1 MTLTSQLAASSK
13 DRLITFDNFLFGT
26 RWKAQLQDFKDRAD
40 ELVEHFV
47 SFNMPVPPRFD
58 GLSVIELEIT
68 MSSTSWSLL
77 RDYLSELDL
86 LEKQDWISFRGNM
99 HLLHDLAMSWSDK
112 VKERIVAGQADAVM
126 LHLSSQLERIKAAA
140 TTLKYCHGKDFK
152 DEHWSALLQGKLGL
166 GKEIRL
172 ESLTVGHF
180 VAALDKVLEPALLVF
195 VKELQAQAQG
205 EVLVRDALQ
214 ELSVWSQTAELSL
227 VEYKEQGRKT
237 MLVKDWG
244 RMFLDLGD
252 KQSLLSSLKESQF
265 YRAFESIGKWSNIAY
280 AIPHTIANSGA
291 SYETKMSNLDFVL
304 HALNT
309 VQRKWVYLEPIFAR
323 GGLPN
328 ESKRFRG
335 VDEDFREI
343 MCLVEVDQKLFS
355 TAFLEWAL
363 WFHASIIRAS
373 QVQSG

>member
-1 MTLTSQLAASSK
+1 
-13 DRLITFDNFLFGT
+13 
-26 RWKAQLQDFKDRAD
+26 
-40 ELVEHFV
+40 
-47 SFNMPVPPRFD
+47 MPVPPRFD
-58 GLSVIELEIT
+58 GLSVIELDIT

-99 HLLHDLAMSWSDK
+99 HLLHDLAMSWRDK
-112 VKERIVAGQADAVM
+112 VKERIVAGQANAVM
-126 LHLSSQLERIKAAA
+126 LHLSTQLERIKAAA

-166 GKEIRL
+166 RKEVRL

-180 VAALDKVLEPALLVF
+180 VTTLDKVLEPAFLGF

-214 ELSVWSQTAELSL
+214 ELTVWSQTAELSL
-227 VEYKEQGRKT
+227 VEYKEQGRKS

-265 YRAFESIGKWSNIAY
+265 YRAFESIGKWSNKAY
-280 AIPHTIANSGA
+280 AYPTLSEIQAQVTTLKCPILTSFFMRLIQYRGNGFILSLYSPGEVFQLRLSVFGA
-291 SYETKMSNLDFVL
+291 WMRISE
-304 HALNT
+304 
-309 VQRKWVYLEPIFAR
+309 R
-323 GGLPN
+323 
-328 ESKRFRG
+328 
-335 VDEDFREI
+335 
-343 MCLVEVDQKLFS
+343 
-355 TAFLEWAL
+355 
-363 WFHASIIRAS
+363 
-373 QVQSG
+373 